1 LNKQKLLAIARGEEK
16 ADLVIKNVK
25 IINVYTKDVD
35 LGNLAIADGIVIGIG
50 NYEGENEID
59 FNGYY
64 LAPGFIDGHVH
75 IESSMLVPNN
85 YALAVMPRGTT
96 SVIADCHEIA
106 NVCGT
111 NGIDYMLKSAK
122 ASPLDVFM
130 MIPSCVPSSAFE
142 TSGAVLNADDI
153 KKYLK
158 EDRVKGLGE
167 MMDYKGAINGEKSV
181 LDKINLFKS
190 LTIDGHAPEVKEK
203 ELNAYILSGVETDH
217 ECTTPEE
224 LIEKVK
230 KGMYIHLRE
239 GSQTKN
245 VLDLLPGLN
254 PSYYNRIIFCSDD
267 LHPSDIK
274 KIGHMDNN
282 INIAIKYGIDP
293 IEAISM
299 ATINIANCYNIKSIG
314 ALSPGRKAD
323 FVAFKNLDNI
333 DIEYVYKNGVKVAE
347 KKKALFETENI
358 VDNKVM
364 NTVNINL
371 NNLDLTYSVKKEYLN
386 VIGLIKNNVTT
397 KSIIEKVV
405 LDNNIFYPKNNP
417 NLLKL
422 VVVERHHAS
431 KNLGKAIVKGY
442 GLKNSAIAMTVS
454 HDSHNLI
461 CIGDNDL
468 DMMIAIKKISELSG
482 GIVIVSNSK
491 VLDYLKLEVAGLMS
505 LDSLEFVEKKLNSLV
520 NYARS
525 LGVSNEIEDPL
536 LQLAF
541 LSLAVIPELK
551 VTDYGLFDVNK
562 FKIISLE
569 TSDLS

>member
-1 LNKQKLLAIARGEEK
+1 MNKQKLLAIARGEEK

>member
-1 LNKQKLLAIARGEEK
+1 MNKQKLLAIARGEEK
-16 ADLVIKNVK
+16 ADLVIKNAK